1 MELPLGG
8 HSARRCH
15 VRGFWSDESGQDL
28 VEYTL
33 LMAFIVVV
41 SAALLLYNTDALAAI
56 WGVANNALEGHPR

>member
-1 MELPLGG
+1 M
-8 HSARRCH
+8 
-15 VRGFWSDESGQDL
+15 

-56 WGVANNALEGHPR
+56 WGQTNNALKGPPQ